1 MRFSDQEATVSVYL
15 SPLENPSSPSQ
26 ALPAGACD
34 AHCHIFGPSDRFPY
48 AATRSYTP
56 TDAPYEKMI
65 ALQRHLGISRAVIVQ
80 ANCHGSDHAALLDAL
95 RRGQGAYRG
104 VALLPPDVTE
114 EYVRVLHE
122 AGVRAARFSF
132 VARLGMAPSPAAFDA
147 VVERIAPFG
156 WHVCLYMDAA
166 ALKQWMPRLAALPIP
181 FVIDHMA
188 RIEAVKGTD
197 DPDFQVLLDVAKLP
211 NGWVKVSG
219 IDRISAGR
227 RPFLEGLPC
236 VARLIEAM
244 PERVLWGTDW
254 PHPNVEGDMPDDG
267 ELVDAFF
274 AACPDQRTR
283 RRILV
288 DNPARLYGF
297 DRETT

>member
-1 MRFSDQEATVSVYL
+1 LA
-15 SPLENPSSPSQ
+15 
-26 ALPAGACD
+26 
-34 AHCHIFGPSDRFPY
+34 
-48 AATRSYTP
+48 
-56 TDAPYEKMI
+56 
-65 ALQRHLGISRAVIVQ
+65 
-80 ANCHGSDHAALLDAL
+80 
-95 RRGQGAYRG
+95 RGKGAYRG

-114 EYVRVLHE
+114 EDVRALHE

-132 VARLGMAPSPAAFDA
+132 VARLGLAPTPEAFNA

-156 WHVCLYMDAA
+156 WHVCLYMDTA
-166 ALKQWMPRLAALPIP
+166 ALKQWLPRLAALPIP

-188 RIEAVKGTD
+188 RIEAVKGID
-197 DPDFQVLLDVAKLP
+197 DPDFQVLLDIAKLP
-211 NGWVKVSG
+211 NAWVKVSG

-227 RPFLEGLPC
+227 RPFPEGLPF
-236 VARLIEAM
+236 VAKLIEAM
-244 PERVLWGTDW
+244 PDRVLWGTDW

-274 AACPDQRTR
+274 AACLDEQTR

-297 DRETT
+297 E